1 MTATF
6 RKRPVEVTAVEWSGN
21 NFDEVTALTGP
32 TNFDTVEPEDRGD
45 DPEITA
51 QVFDKLPSTWV
62 GVKTGQWI
70 IRGVVG
76 EFYPIDPG
84 VLADTYERVESDP
97 GA

>member
-1 MTATF
+1 MTTTF
-6 RKRPVEVTAVEWSGN
+6 RKRPIEVTAVEWRGDN
-21 NFDEVTALTGP
+21 LDEVTALTGQH
-32 TNFDTVEPEDRGD
+32 NFDTVEPADRGD

-51 QVFDKLPSTWV
+51 QVFDRLHSTWV
-62 GVKTGQWI
+62 GVRTGQWI

-84 VLADTYERVESDP
+84 VLAETYERVGAEP